1 MTGLVLLGIVA
12 AVIATAVAI
21 YNRLVRLKNGSESA
35 WSDIDV
41 QLKRRHNL
49 VDNLVETVKGYM
61 QHERSTL
68 DAVVQARSQATAARG
83 GGSARESGIAEGLLG
98 QQIRTLFAL
107 AEAYPDLKASE
118 GFANLHRSLEQLES
132 DIQNARRYY
141 NAVVRDLNTRVQSV
155 PDTFVARMF
164 NFQEREFFELEDQA
178 QAAVPKVD
186 FGTGS

>member
-1 MTGLVLLGIVA
+1 MAWVLLVVIVVLLA
-12 AVIATAVAI
+12 WAVGV
-21 YNRLVRLKNGSESA
+21 YNRLVGLRTRSEGA

-68 DAVVQARSQATAARG
+68 EAVVQARSQATAARG
-83 GGSARESGIAEGLLG
+83 AGSARESGIAESLLG

-118 GFANLHRSLEQLES
+118 GFQNLHKSLEQLEN

-141 NAVVRDLNTRVQSV
+141 NAVVRDLNIRVQSV

-164 NFQEREFFELEDQA
+164 NFQEREFFELEDRA
-178 QAAVPKVD
+178 EAAVPKVD

>member
-1 MTGLVLLGIVA
+1 MAWIPIAILIAA
-12 AVIATAVAI
+12 AVWAVSA
-21 YNRLVRLKNGSESA
+21 YNRLVGLRTRAEGA

-49 VDNLVETVKGYM
+49 VDNLIETVKGYM

-68 DAVVQARSQATAARG
+68 EAVVQARSQATAARDQ
-83 GGSARESGIAEGLLG
+83 GSAKESGLAESLLG

-107 AEAYPDLKASE
+107 AESYPDLKAST
-118 GFANLHRSLEQLES
+118 GFQNLHQSLEQLE
-132 DIQNARRYY
+132 DAIQNARRYY

-155 PDTFVARMF
+155 PDVFIARLF
-164 NFQEREFFELEDQA
+164 NFQEREFFELEDRA
-178 QAAVPKVD
+178 EAAVPKVD